1 MNQKRILAAGLI
13 AIFVAVS
20 GIALAGAQG
29 RIVGKVT
36 DGKGVPLEG
45 VTITVTTPALGNFKV
60 VLTTDKDGKWGTI
73 LNDSTMRYDYYFEKK
88 GYLPVNR
95 PGFKVPIATTA
106 TLDVELLTQDQAIQ
120 KGVVKEVEVA
130 DPYTAAFNGAV
141 EKFQAGDL
149 DGALEG
155 AKKAIELG
163 PERSGAYDMA
173 TKVAVARKDW
183 DLVIQWGEKALTL
196 EADNA
201 SLFGPL
207 MEAYKAKGNKEKAT
221 EFEKKFIAAN
231 PDKPEILYNQ
241 AVDLYNKG
249 KFKEAEPI
257 LRKIL
262 EGAPEYANA
271 HFLLGMS
278 CVNLNKI
285 PDMKKHLGEYLRI
298 EPDGKEAATAK
309 EMLEAFK

>member
-1 MNQKRILAAGLI
+1 MNHKKLFSAGLI
-13 AIFVAVS
+13 AILVAVS
-20 GIALAGAQG
+20 GLALAGAQA
-29 RIVGKVT
+29 RILGTVKDGQGK
-36 DGKGVPLEG
+36 PIEG
-45 VTITVTTPALGNFKV
+45 ATVTITTQSLGNFKV

-73 LNDSTMRYDYYFEKK
+73 LNDSTFTYDYLFEKQ
-88 GYLPVNR
+88 GYLAVKR
-95 PGFKVPIATTA
+95 EKHKVPIATTG
-106 TLDVELLTQDQAIQ
+106 ELNIELFTQEQAVQ
-120 KGVVKEVEVA
+120 KGVVKEVV

-141 EKFQAGDL
+141 DKFQAGDL
-149 DGALEG
+149 DGAIEG

-163 PERSGAYDMA
+163 PTKAGAYDMA
-173 TKVAVARKDW
+173 TKVAAAKKDW
-183 DLVIQWGEKALTL
+183 ALAAEWGEKALAL
-196 EADNA
+196 EPDNS
-201 SLFGPL
+201 SLFGVL
-207 MEAYKAKGNKEKAT
+207 MEAYKEKGDKVKAA
-221 EFEKKFIAAN
+221 EYEKKFIAAN

-262 EGAPEYANA
+262 EGKADYANA

-285 PDMKKHLGEYLRI
+285 PDMKKHLAEYVRL
-298 EPDGKEAATAK
+298 EPEGKEVATAK

>member
-13 AIFVAVS
+13 AILVAVS

-36 DGKGVPLEG
+36 DGKGAPLEG
-45 VTITVTTPALGNFKV
+45 VTITVTTPALGSFKV

-88 GYLPVNR
+88 GYLPVSR

-106 TLDVELLTQDQAIQ
+106 VLDVELLTQDQAVQ

-130 DPYTAAFNGAV
+130 DPYTTAFNGAV

-149 DGALEG
+149 DAALEG

-163 PERSGAYDMA
+163 PEKSGAYDMA

-221 EFEKKFIAAN
+221 EYEKKFISAN

-249 KFKEAEPI
+249 KFKDAEPI

-271 HFLLGMS
+271 HFLLGMA

-309 EMLEAFK
+309 EMIEAFK

>member
-1 MNQKRILAAGLI
+1 MNQKKILSAGLI
-13 AIFVAVS
+13 AILFAVS
-20 GIALAGAQG
+20 GLALAGPQA

-36 DGKGVPLEG
+36 DGKGTPLEG
-45 VTITVTTPALGNFKV
+45 VTVSITTEMLGKFKV
-60 VLTTDKDGKWGTI
+60 VLTTDKEGKWGTI
-73 LNDSTMRYDYYFEKK
+73 LNDSTFTYDYLFEKK
-88 GYLPVNR
+88 GYLSVSKMK
-95 PGFKVPIATTA
+95 FKVPIASTGE
-106 TLDVELLTQDQAIQ
+106 LDIELLTQDQAVQ
-120 KGVVKEVEVA
+120 KGVVKEVV
-130 DPYTAAFNGAV
+130 DPYTLAFNGAV

-149 DGALEG
+149 DGAIEG

-163 PERSGAYDMA
+163 PAKSGAYDMA
-173 TKVAVARKDW
+173 TKVATAKKDW
-183 DLVIQWGEKALTL
+183 DLVILWGEKALSL

-201 SLFGPL
+201 SMYGPL
-207 MEAYKAKGNKEKAT
+207 MEAYKAKGDKVKAAEYEKL
-221 EFEKKFIAAN
+221 FVSAN

-285 PDMKKHLGEYLRI
+285 PDMRKHLGEYLRL
-298 EPDGKEAATAK
+298 EPNGKEAATAK
-309 EMLEAFK
+309 EMIEAFK

>member
-1 MNQKRILAAGLI
+1 MNQKRILSAGLI
-13 AIFVAVS
+13 AILVAVS
-20 GIALAGAQG
+20 GIALAGAQA

-36 DGKGVPLEG
+36 DGTGNPLEG
-45 VTITVTTPALGNFKV
+45 VTITVTTPNLGNFKV
-60 VLTTDKDGKWGTI
+60 VLTSDKDGKWGTI
-73 LNDSTMRYDYYFEKK
+73 LNDSTIKYDYLFELK
-88 GYLPVNR
+88 GYLTVNR
-95 PGFKVPIATTA
+95 PGYKVPIASTGE
-106 TLDVELLTQDQAIQ
+106 LNVELLTQDQAVQ
-120 KGVVKEVEVA
+120 KGVVKEVI
-130 DPYTAAFNGAV
+130 DPYTLAFNGAV

-149 DGALEG
+149 DGAIEG

-163 PERSGAYDMA
+163 PEKSNAYDMA
-173 TKVAVARKDW
+173 TKVAAARKDW
-183 DLVIQWGEKALTL
+183 DLVLLWGEKALSL

-201 SLFGPL
+201 SMFGPL
-207 MEAYKAKGNKEKAT
+207 MEAYKAKGDKVKAA
-221 EFEKKFIAAN
+221 EYEKKFIAAN

-241 AVDLYNKG
+241 AVDFYNKG

-271 HFLLGMS
+271 HFLLGMA

-298 EPDGKEAATAK
+298 EPSGKEAVTAK

>member
-1 MNQKRILAAGLI
+1 MNQKKILSAGLI
-13 AIFVAVS
+13 AILFAVS
-20 GIALAGAQG
+20 GLALAGPQA

-36 DGKGVPLEG
+36 DGKGAPLEG
-45 VTITVTTPALGNFKV
+45 VTVSITTEMLGKFKV
-60 VLTTDKDGKWGTI
+60 VLTTDKEGKWGTI
-73 LNDSTMRYDYYFEKK
+73 LNDSTFTYDYLFEKK
-88 GYLPVNR
+88 GYLSVSKMK
-95 PGFKVPIATTA
+95 FKVPIASTGE
-106 TLDVELLTQDQAIQ
+106 LDIELLTQDQAVQ
-120 KGVVKEVEVA
+120 KGVVKEVV
-130 DPYTAAFNGAV
+130 DPYTLAFNGAV

-149 DGALEG
+149 DGAIEG

-163 PERSGAYDMA
+163 PAKSGAYDMA
-173 TKVAVARKDW
+173 TKVATAKKDW
-183 DLVIQWGEKALTL
+183 DLVILWGEKALSL

-201 SLFGPL
+201 SMYGPL
-207 MEAYKAKGNKEKAT
+207 MEAYKAKGDKVKAAEYEKL
-221 EFEKKFIAAN
+221 FVSAN

-285 PDMKKHLGEYLRI
+285 PDMTKHLGEYLRL
-298 EPDGKEAATAK
+298 EPNGKEAATAK
-309 EMLEAFK
+309 EMIEAFK